1 MKFNRN
7 LFTILVA
14 ILIITFTITCYTA
27 CTANIDKEHTNT
39 EVIETTQNSETTPPT
54 NVMDETTV
62 PSEPIIENPTIP
74 SEDDNDEEDTT
85 VSMTGPSEDESVPT
99 EPVTKPSEAVKPTEP
114 SEPVTK
120 PTTPTNPTKP
130 SETTKPTNPT
140 KPSEPKPTVPT
151 EPKPIT
157 PTVPTTPTKPSEPS
171 EPTVPSKPTEP
182 TPTVP
187 TPPDEEDEPVV
198 EEPYF
203 VKMELVSVERP
214 NAHYIDGVDM
224 LTYMFGKNKALQKG
238 DSVTYRI
245 VMSDGG
251 NEGFTIGKTYGFSA
265 TLDGNLLTITAT
277 GTAQSGAWVSI
288 RSVNESGEP
297 ISKSVEWDY
306 VIKDDGNLFEN
317 DGKMA
322 HLLKRYAKFL
332 GFTVKDGAQMTGYT
346 TNTGGTMES
355 LTGCTVKDNDDR
367 IVIPDNPDWIEE
379 VIWLFREYKKLGFKN
394 VSFHVIYAD
403 SYHGCAD

>member
-1 MKFNRN
+1 MKRILGF
-7 LFTILVA
+7 LLVA
-14 ILIITFTITCYTA
+14 VMVLSLCACDADNESANQTTA
-27 CTANIDKEHTNT
+27 PS
-39 EVIETTQNSETTPPT
+39 VLGSEPT
-54 NVMDETTV
+54 NGTNPPETPTDTPTVPTLPSDPVPDATVPSEDNTADSSDPTV
-62 PSEPIIENPTIP
+62 PSEP
-74 SEDDNDEEDTT
+74 SE
-85 VSMTGPSEDESVPT
+85 V
-99 EPVTKPSEAVKPTEP
+99 VKPTEP

-171 EPTVPSKPTEP
+171 EPTVPSTPTEP

-332 GFTVKDGAQMTGYT
+332 GFTVKNGAQMTGYT

-355 LTGCTVKDNDDR
+355 LTGCTIRGNDDR
-367 IVIPDNPDWIEE
+367 IAIPGNEDWIEE
-379 VIWLFREYKKLGFKN
+379 VIWLFKEYKKLGFQN
-394 VSFHVIYAD
+394 ISFTLLYAN

>member
-1 MKFNRN
+1 MKRY
-7 LFTILVA
+7 LAYLLVA
-14 ILIITFTITCYTA
+14 VMVLSLCA
-27 CTANIDKEHTNT
+27 CGADNQPADQ
-39 EVIETTQNSETTPPT
+39 TTVPSAFGSEPT
-54 NVMDETTV
+54 NGTSGPETPTDTPTVPTLPSDPVPDATVPSEDNTADSSDPTV
-62 PSEPIIENPTIP
+62 PSEP
-74 SEDDNDEEDTT
+74 SE
-85 VSMTGPSEDESVPT
+85 V
-99 EPVTKPSEAVKPTEP
+99 VKPTEP

-251 NEGFTIGKTYGFSA
+251 TSGFGDFDAYGFDYSVK
-265 TLDGNLLTITAT
+265 GNLLTITAD
-277 GTAQSGAWVSI
+277 GTAQNNAWVTFVTTDKNGNTVYEGPEWRYI
-288 RSVNESGEP
+288 IDEDGD
-297 ISKSVEWDY
+297 IS
-306 VIKDDGNLFEN
+306 DGQ
-317 DGKMA
+317 GKMA

-355 LTGCTVKDNDDR
+355 LTGCTIKDNDDQ
-367 IVIPDNPDWIEE
+367 IDIPGNSNWIKE
-379 VIWLFREYKKLGFKN
+379 VVWLFGEYKKLGFSN
-394 VSFHVIYAD
+394 VAFYVIYAD
-403 SYHGCAD
+403 SFASVAD